1 MQVDM
6 QDELLDSLLKS
17 AVIATGVP
25 YTYVDATNDID
36 FARSLAMQNQGFV
49 KKVVLYQQLFGKYFT
64 NIVRKMYEF
73 EFGTNDADK
82 KAIKKSEKKDSSSNN
97 KKEKQS
103 VDFDH
108 IEIRFPAP
116 VVLNITTINEQI
128 DGTNTTI
135 EYVTGLYFA
144 DDADENTK
152 REFKKSLAREVYMQT
167 LDWEKF
173 DDIFK
178 KINEDINENK
188 MVKAILKGDKENPED
203 GSDMEEEPM
212 Y

>member
-1 MQVDM
+1 M
-6 QDELLDSLLKS
+6 
-17 AVIATGVP
+17 IRYI
-25 YTYVDATNDID
+25 YTVKPLVSID
-36 FARSLAMQNQGFV
+36 D
-49 KKVVLYQQLFGKYFT
+49 YQT
-64 NIVRKMYEF
+64 
-73 EFGTNDADK
+73 TD
-82 KAIKKSEKKDSSSNN
+82 N